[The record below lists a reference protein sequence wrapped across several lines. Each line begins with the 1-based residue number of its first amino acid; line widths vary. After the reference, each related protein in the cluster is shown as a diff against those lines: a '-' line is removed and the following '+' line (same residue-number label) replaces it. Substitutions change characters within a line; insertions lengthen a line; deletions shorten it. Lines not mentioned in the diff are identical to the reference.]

1 LSHQNTTWLEVFA
14 GEIVHTDGIVQRAN
28 YMNIPQ
34 PINGFGQ
41 RININ
46 RGFGQFGTDVFG
58 RHAAYAVVNSSG
70 IKGCALLSTVPSI
83 FTYSPAVIKAGKLQ

>member
-46 RGFGQFGTDVFG
+46 RGFGQFGTDVF
-58 RHAAYAVVNSSG
+58 RRRAAYAVVKSSG
-70 IKGCALLSTVPSI
+70 IKGCALSTVPSI
-83 FTYSPAVIKAGKLQ
+83 FTYSPAVIKAGELQ